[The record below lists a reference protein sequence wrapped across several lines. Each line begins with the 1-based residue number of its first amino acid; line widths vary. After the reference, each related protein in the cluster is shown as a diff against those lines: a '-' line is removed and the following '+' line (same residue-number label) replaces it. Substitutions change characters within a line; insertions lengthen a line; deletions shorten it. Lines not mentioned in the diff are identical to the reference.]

1 MENETITIDRQTLRT
16 LISTARA
23 MAALESLNHDGPADS
38 MEQAYASNSAECDK
52 TRAWWLKH
60 ARSAIAAAEEV
71 ENA

>member
-1 MENETITIDRQTLRT
+1 MEHETITIDRQTLRT

-38 MEQAYASNSAECDK
+38 MEHVYANSAAECNK
-52 TRAWWLKH
+52 TRAWWLMH